1 MINRFAALTL
11 FVFVSACGGEPTRDK
26 EPTAPV
32 EEEINIEEVAERY
45 VKLSLGIGEYD
56 KNFVDAYHGPQ
67 EWADDVKTA
76 KPSIDDLETEAIAL
90 IDAVSIF
97 MVDGADL
104 REAMLNKQLNAALT
118 RLRMAKG
125 NVFSFNEETVL
136 LYDAEAPVISFETFD
151 KVLED
156 IEQLVPGEGP
166 LHERVDAFRASYAI
180 PEDKL
185 QAVFEL
191 AIAECRKRTLAHFD
205 LPEGERFQLEFV
217 KDKPWSG
224 YNWYQGD
231 FNSLIQV
238 NTDFPIIIDRAIDL
252 GCHEGYPGHHTWN
265 VLLEQN
271 ILIGKGWIE
280 YSIYPLFSP
289 MSLISEGSANFG
301 IELAFPGD
309 EKLSFER
316 DILFPLAG
324 LDPARAANL
333 DQLNKATRD
342 LSHARNQIAR
352 QYLDGSLER
361 EQAIILS
368 MKYGMRSRERAEQGM
383 DFIETYRAYV
393 INYNLGKDLVK
404 AHIENQVNAGIDRWD
419 AFRALLVTPTSASDL
434 YQAP

>member
-1 MINRFAALTL
+1 MLRSLVGSEMCI
-11 FVFVSACGGEPTRDK
+11 RD
-26 EPTAPV
+26 
-32 EEEINIEEVAERY
+32 
-45 VKLSLGIGEYD
+45 S
-56 KNFVDAYHGPQ
+56 
-67 EWADDVKTA
+67 
-76 KPSIDDLETEAIAL
+76 
-90 IDAVSIF
+90 
-97 MVDGADL
+97 
-104 REAMLNKQLNAALT
+104 
-118 RLRMAKG
+118 
-125 NVFSFNEETVL
+125 
-136 LYDAEAPVISFETFD
+136 
-151 KVLED
+151 
-156 IEQLVPGEGP
+156 
-166 LHERVDAFRASYAI
+166 
-180 PEDKL
+180 
-185 QAVFEL
+185 
-191 AIAECRKRTLAHFD
+191 
-205 LPEGERFQLEFV
+205 
-217 KDKPWSG
+217 